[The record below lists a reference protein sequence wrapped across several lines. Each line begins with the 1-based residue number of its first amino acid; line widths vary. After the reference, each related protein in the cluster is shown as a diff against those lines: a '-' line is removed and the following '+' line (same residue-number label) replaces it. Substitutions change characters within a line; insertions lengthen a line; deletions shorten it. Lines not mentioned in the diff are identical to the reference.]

1 MAKALERTHMDQSI
15 SSLVSHSSKTTK
27 NQRELQSWGMIPF
40 LIIHCLLWLSTSIFQ
55 ILIILFPWWF
65 QQTTTTL
72 AKKVHHIRKMLLKF
86 IKNKAGGCKFTFYH
100 RNMIEEPR
108 NLIWNKQ
115 WFACVWWSKKQT
127 MYVKMRLINFQK
139 NNWIALL
146 VQNNLKK
153 SVSLSAFLL
162 WKLLNVL
169 DIRCML
175 SVV

>member
-55 ILIILFPWWF
+55 ILILFPWWF

-146 VQNNLKK
+146 VQYNLKK

-162 WKLLNVL
+162 
-169 DIRCML
+169 
-175 SVV
+175 